1 LQRIYGIVLYQKGG
15 NMVLAYTR
23 NKVILSL
30 FISIGVACVYFSVI
44 TSRERENEE
53 QSFVPAPGF
62 DLEKIKARG
71 KIIALTDNSST
82 SFYIYKGD
90 SMGYEYELLNTFAKE
105 LGVKLELVIAKDM
118 NSIFRQLNNCEVD
131 IIAANLTVTKDRLY
145 LVDFTDP
152 LMLIPQ
158 VLVQRKP
165 DGWNN
170 MTSSELNKNL
180 IRSTVEL
187 NEKSIHVRKGS
198 SFYTRLMNLA
208 EETGQRIN
216 IIEVPG
222 EYDTEQLIGKV
233 ANGEIDYTIADENV
247 ALSNQT
253 YYPNIDVEM
262 PISFPQKIAWA
273 IRKESPQLKHALN
286 EWLAK
291 RKTSRQDLVVYNKYF
306 KARKKVGGKSGIGYA
321 SYSEGI
327 ISEYDDLIKLYS
339 QKIGWDWTLLAS
351 MIYQESKFSP
361 TARSWAGAN
370 GFMQLV
376 PATAK
381 RYGLDTIDATAEQSL
396 EAGTEYILDLDKYW
410 RSQIS
415 DKDERIKFVLGSYN
429 AGIGHVIDA
438 RNLAVKHGKDPDLW
452 YDNVDFMLL
461 QKSNPM
467 IYNDPI
473 VKCGYCRGQETY
485 QYVREILDRY
495 QHYRRMPAPK
505 ENIASN

>member
-1 LQRIYGIVLYQKGG
+1 
-15 NMVLAYTR
+15 MVLAYSR

-30 FISIGVACVYFSVI
+30 FIAIGIACVYFSVL

-53 QSFVPAPGF
+53 QSFVPASSF
-62 DLEKIKARG
+62 DLQKIKERG

-90 SMGYEYELLNTFAKE
+90 SMGYEYELLNAFAKE

-118 NSIFRQLNNCEVD
+118 NAIFRHLNNFEVD
-131 IIAANLTVTKDRLY
+131 IIAANLTVTKDRLN
-145 LVDFTDP
+145 LVDFSDP
-152 LMLIPQ
+152 LMFIPQ

-165 DGWNN
+165 EGWAN
-170 MTSSELNKNL
+170 MTASELDQKL

-187 NEKSIHVRKGS
+187 NKKNIHVRKGS
-198 SFYTRLMNLA
+198 SFYSRLLSLS
-208 EETGQRIN
+208 EEIGERIN
-216 IIEVPG
+216 IVEVPG

-233 ANGEIDYTIADENV
+233 ANAEIEYTIADQNV

-253 YYPNIDVEM
+253 YYSNIDVQM

-273 IRKESPQLKHALN
+273 IRKQSPELKKALN
-286 EWLAK
+286 EWIEK
-291 RKTSRQDLVVYNKYF
+291 RKESKSDLAVYNKYF
-306 KARKKVGGKSGIGYA
+306 KALKKNAGKSGIRYA
-321 SYSEGI
+321 SYSEGV
-327 ISEYDDLIKLYS
+327 ISEYDDLIKTYS
-339 QKIGWDWTLLAS
+339 EKIGWDWMLLAS
-351 MIYQESKFSP
+351 MIYQESNFSP

-370 GFMQLV
+370 GFMQLI

-396 EAGTEYILDLDKYW
+396 EAGTSYILDLEKYW
-410 RSQIS
+410 RKQIS
-415 DKDERIKFVLGSYN
+415 NKDERIKFILGSYN

-452 YDNVDFMLL
+452 FDNVDYMLL
-461 QKSNPM
+461 QKSNPL

-485 QYVREILDRY
+485 QYVREILKRY
-495 QHYRRMPAPK
+495 QHYKKMPAAPAK
-505 ENIASN
+505 VSLASN